1 MVDAGPDAAGGFGS
15 ARRDVKGIYWGRGF
29 VCEKHLV
36 YTIALP
42 L

>member
-1 MVDAGPDAAGGFGS
+1 MVSIDEVGCKRNVDG
-15 ARRDVKGIYWGRGF
+15 GRGGGRGVIF
-29 VCEKHLV
+29 AEKHLV